1 MSNEFCFS
9 DWVIQ
14 GSPDFDG
21 RKIHVDIPLGYRT
34 KEIEI
39 KPESGQA
46 LKVYT
51 AANYLLSD
59 SGKKPEEEL

>member
-1 MSNEFCFS
+1 MGGKFTSTYHS
-9 DWVIQ
+9 DT
-14 GSPDFDG
+14 G
-21 RKIHVDIPLGYRT
+21 RKIA
-34 KEIEI
+34 I

-51 AANYLLSD
+51 AANYLRSN